1 MDTETQDYSS
11 VDEATV
17 IIDNALHE
25 MLKRDLMASAEVR
38 DLLLDIRNIINN

>member
-1 MDTETQDYSS
+1 MDTKTQDYSS

-17 IIDNALHE
+17 IIDDALHD
-25 MLKRDLMASAEVR
+25 MLKRDLVATNEVR

>member
-1 MDTETQDYSS
+1 MDTKTQDYSS

-25 MLKRDLMASAEVR
+25 MLKRDLVATNEVR

>member
-1 MDTETQDYSS
+1 MDTKTQDYSS
-11 VDEATV
+11 ADEATV

-25 MLKRDLMASAEVR
+25 TLKRDLVATNEIR